1 MSCTGYTPLTKTV
14 ILPAVGTPPPI
25 NGTVKIHI
33 KQMLTNGT
41 VLSDSLTNN
50 PRGHEIDLTNT
61 HVLSSLIDELMVMVP
76 GEISQFRCAQE
87 DMVSGLFSVDLPAGE
102 DLVIEVE
109 MLDWYGQDI
118 SEEQNKSLRK
128 SIVEEGNSRGSPCWT
143 GKCIISIQSEGGT
156 AKEVLCRL
164 GDGETYGVPYEVELC
179 ALTMTRNE
187 VCLLEAPQTKYT
199 LKLIS
204 FEKEKPLY
212 KMAAE
217 DVFASIQELKL
228 RGNNAYK
235 SEKLRLAKLYY
246 ERCIS
251 YIDSV
256 AKSDQD
262 VRYSELT
269 VVCNLNLAQ
278 VYLKM
283 EHYSKAVSHCTTVL
297 WTQPKCVKALYR
309 RAVGSNALCFHDDA
323 IRDLTSIL
331 QLEPENREA
340 KQLLQT
346 VKSNKQSKSHKD
358 ANLMISVFKKIDEEH
373 EKCGQNE
380 PPPKSV
386 WDDAEESC
394 PPELASEEA
403 YEVYKGALE
412 EEEKKRKAEEAAQR
426 AEYEAANPPKKKKKR
441 KKKKKAATS
450 EVTITETVEV
460 PVDKPAVEVVPEP
473 DEGMVYKVTAEKTII
488 NQADEVDLANL
499 VNSDRVID
507 NTETN
512 GQQNGQADKVENG
525 IATQN
530 DQRDV
535 VNKECVDG
543 AVECKTET
551 HDNGAS
557 AIDDTVADLS
567 DIKLEQKEVNASG

>member
-1 MSCTGYTPLTKTV
+1 M
-14 ILPAVGTPPPI
+14 
-25 NGTVKIHI
+25 
-33 KQMLTNGT
+33 
-41 VLSDSLTNN
+41 
-50 PRGHEIDLTNT
+50 
-61 HVLSSLIDELMVMVP
+61 
-76 GEISQFRCAQE
+76 
-87 DMVSGLFSVDLPAGE
+87 
-102 DLVIEVE
+102 
-109 MLDWYGQDI
+109 
-118 SEEQNKSLRK
+118 
-128 SIVEEGNSRGSPCWT
+128 
-143 GKCIISIQSEGGT
+143 
-156 AKEVLCRL
+156 LCRL

-217 DVFASIQELKL
+217 EVFASIQELKL

-235 SEKLRLAKLYY
+235 SDKLRLAKLYY

-262 VRYSELT
+262 VRYNELT

-309 RAVGSNALCFHDDA
+309 RAVGSNALCYHDDA
-323 IRDLTSIL
+323 VRDLTSIL

-358 ANLMISVFKKIDEEH
+358 ASLMISVFKKIDEER
-373 EKCGQNE
+373 EKSGQNE

-441 KKKKKAATS
+441 KKKKKTATS

-499 VNSDRVID
+499 VNSDRVMD

-512 GQQNGQADKVENG
+512 GQQNGQADKVDNG

-535 VNKECVDG
+535 VNKACVGG
-543 AVECKTET
+543 AVETET

-557 AIDDTVADLS
+557 AIDGTVADLS